1 MTTGTVRLQAFADL
15 TGRSR
20 ETIRN
25 AQKAHA
31 EPWSERDFAKG
42 AAQRQYTGFHALAEV
57 LKEGLMAQN
66 CSSQA
71 AGFQVRIQA
80 SAIRAFLKEITE
92 DLPVTQRFVIALQVG
107 VEDDW
112 LGPVWR
118 QSVLGGY
125 GTTEEMLDFITA
137 EINRMGTISETRNGK
152 TSERVICG
160 PSIAMASIPEAY
172 RLLRLR
178 ARNAGYRVE
187 GYQIYKIATDTDDSE
202 PEQEGTGKV

>member
-20 ETIRN
+20 EAIRN

-31 EPWSERDFAKG
+31 EPWSASDFTKG

-66 CSSQA
+66 CSSET
-71 AGFQVRIQA
+71 AGFHVRIQ
-80 SAIRAFLKEITE
+80 SMAIKAFLKEITE
-92 DLPVTQRFVIALQVG
+92 DTPITQRFVIALQVG

-118 QSVLGGY
+118 QNGLGSY
-125 GTTEEMLDFITA
+125 GTTEEILAFITA
-137 EINRMGTISETRNGK
+137 EINHMGKVSETRNGK

-160 PSIAMASIPEAY
+160 PSIALASIPESY
-172 RLLRLR
+172 RLLQLR
-178 ARNAGYRVE
+178 ARNAGYVVN
-187 GYQIYKIATDTDDSE
+187 GYHLAKIANDTGDDA
-202 PEQEGTGKV
+202 PAP